1 MSRGARAAKK
11 GPGKRIRVVAD
22 RAPASPVLF
31 MEPQAEQEDDDIDVV
46 ERTVGR
52 SSDVLPM
59 LLSQLSIREQCRA
72 GEVSTAWRSASDTA
86 LSEHRRALDLRRYG
100 STLTDDTLIRLL
112 GHCQSLRSLNL
123 SGCTLISDKGI
134 EPVARSAPLLTD
146 LNLACLPKL
155 SADGIAAVAGALP
168 GLTSLELGGCT
179 GISAG
184 QLALFGRWLE
194 LDEDEDGLAKVQ
206 G

>member
-1 MSRGARAAKK
+1 
-11 GPGKRIRVVAD
+11 
-22 RAPASPVLF
+22 
-31 MEPQAEQEDDDIDVV
+31 MEPQAEQEEDDIDVV

-72 GEVSTAWRSASDTA
+72 GPRSAQLGDPPPDTA